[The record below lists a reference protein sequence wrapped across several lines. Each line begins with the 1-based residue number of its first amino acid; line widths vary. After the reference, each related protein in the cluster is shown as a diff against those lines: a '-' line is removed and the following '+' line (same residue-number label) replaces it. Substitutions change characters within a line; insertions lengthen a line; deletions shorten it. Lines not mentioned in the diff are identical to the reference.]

1 MTHDITFL
9 LWLALSIQ
17 GLQEMT
23 YFDNICTFFLNK
35 TSGQILGSKKP
46 NELQFVT
53 EVVVNIVGI

>member
-1 MTHDITFL
+1 MISLFL

-23 YFDNICTFFLNK
+23 YFDNICTIFLNK
-35 TSGQILGSKKP
+35 TSGQILGSKKS